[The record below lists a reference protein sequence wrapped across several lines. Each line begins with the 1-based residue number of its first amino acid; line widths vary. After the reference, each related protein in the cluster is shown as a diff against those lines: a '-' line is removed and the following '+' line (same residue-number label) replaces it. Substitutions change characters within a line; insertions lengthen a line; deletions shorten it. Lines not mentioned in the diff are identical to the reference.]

1 MKNIKNILTSI
12 FLFISICAYSANDD
26 NYSLNIGF
34 INNVDFKNNYVIKIK
49 CNTSEDGITPLLSNT
64 NFRFVNYIDDA
75 GYVDSVRVDGATFY
89 VKFKRRS
96 SADAINGCLSFIFY
110 TNVGS
115 TAFQK
120 GTADLK
126 YRYPSLSTIDPGEI
140 EGSTKSHV
148 EGERPATIRSLYN
161 AIPLKG
167 NIVYSWEK
175 KSANGGWV
183 EIKNSNS
190 PIHTPD
196 VIGKTPDSYRRKATD
211 SQGNYAYSN
220 VVEIFPVINAGRISL
235 EYTDA
240 GSTLTLANSISP
252 TLSQVTIS
260 WQSTTDLESWG
271 TIPGTSLNLTTIKP
285 STTTYYR
292 RVATSTNK
300 DQYDNPIL
308 AYSNIVC
315 YNTGTPAG
323 IASKSYW
330 SSDSAFIDFEYVDGL
345 GRKMQVMSK
354 SAAMDGKDVV
364 TAYRYDC
371 NGREYETTVPFC
383 VVGEGNFA
391 KNAFYKSKQFHN
403 DDFASTKQ
411 LYDNSPLNRPTES
424 YKPGSVYQSNSSK
437 HSSITGYDVNG
448 ENELMELSHTIGGFV
463 VKAPHK
469 PATLYKTTITDEDG
483 SMVTVFTNSL
493 GKTILERRSVGDG
506 QNADTYFVYDAKE
519 RLRVVVS
526 PQGSTMLSLDTE
538 YDNEC
543 ALVKDYCY
551 IYTYDNDDRVV
562 MKRLPGSCAQ
572 YFQYDTNGRLTIC
585 YDEEMLQNGVKKH
598 IAYDALGR
606 EIGFRYASDKGA
618 CCQQRNL
625 YDVYDTNCSSFSAIE
640 GIVAKS
646 DLATSTK
653 GKLTYDRTFEI
664 FSEWASEV
672 RERTYYYDKRGRCIQ
687 TITSYPKGIDCRTS
701 VKYDYAG
708 NPLKTLEQYLGVVEN
723 LEILT
728 ECTYDKRGRKLTEQT
743 SVNGIVV
750 GHAAFSYDEQGRI
763 TRTLLNEKIAVYAD
777 YNLQGWLTNRSG
789 GVLID
794 KMIVDK
800 DLFYEKLSYYNPMD
814 SLSTPRYTGK
824 ISELGWNRKLR
835 LSGNDRFIY
844 HYDDLGRLT
853 SAEHRI
859 TGLNQSSAGICNEQY
874 TYDLAGNILSHNVYR
889 DGVNRQLGYTYNGNH
904 ISTLTCDGTTVGTA
918 QYDSRGNITKI
929 PGENLQIAY
938 NLCNL
943 PQSIT
948 ASDGTKVNYGYLSDG
963 TKFCA
968 VSDGGEKFIYAG
980 SLRLRIV
987 GNSIV
992 PESFAIAGGRVVC
1005 NNGNWQTNYYIT
1017 DYLGSVRTVTDA
1029 DGNVLAE
1036 YDYTPY
1042 GELLTATDITAT
1054 GTDYLFTGKEQQGK
1068 LGVGELYDSHARF
1081 MNTTGS
1087 FLSMDPLAEKYY
1099 HLSPYA
1105 YCAGDPVNLVDPDG
1119 RIWDTIWDIYSVA
1132 SGVYNA
1138 VKNVINGNYT
1148 EALQDAG
1155 GVALDVVA
1163 AVIPG
1168 VPAVGGAALKAA
1180 RTADDVIDVAKT
1192 VDKGADIAKV
1202 ADDAVDA
1209 GKIGEKRNLQ
1219 IKAEIGQEAH
1229 RQIEYDLM
1237 KNYNAKT
1244 EQTINIGKSKVRKDA
1259 VLPDGTLVII
1269 KPDTPTGHK
1278 AALKREKLM
1287 HKYHYK
1293 TKTIFYNPNDS
1304 RFLSGSNTYIGPKTN
1319 RK

>member
-34 INNVDFKNNYVIKIK
+34 INNVDFKNKYVIKIK

-140 EGSTKSHV
+140 EGPTKSHV

-196 VIGKTPDSYRRKATD
+196 VIGKTPDRYRRKATD

-240 GSTLTLANSISP
+240 GSTLTLANSVSP

-763 TRTLLNEKIAVYAD
+763 TRTLLNEKISVYAD

-789 GVLID
+789 AVLID

-929 PGENLQIAY
+929 SGENLQIAY

-963 TKFCA
+963 TKFSA
-968 VSDGGEKFIYAG
+968 VSDSGEKYLYAG
-980 SLRLRIV
+980 SLRFRIDNNNV
-987 GNSIV
+987 V

-1017 DYLGSVRTVTDA
+1017 DHLGSVRTVTDA

-1042 GELLTATDITAT
+1042 GEQLTATDITAT

-1068 LGVGELYDSHARF
+1068 LGASELYDSHARF
-1081 MNTTGS
+1081 MNTTGR

-1119 RIWDTIWDIYSVA
+1119 RKIYYADGVPEWFKERFAATIQYMNEKGTSWIFKKIQDSDNIYYIDYVEEITEDKHIMYDPNKRTIYWNPNLFIKTS
-1132 SGVYNA
+1132 ND
-1138 VKNVINGNYT
+1138 VILYPATILAHEG
-1148 EALQDAG
+1148 AHVLQDEKYKSSWNELAEKKDDKYDNQLDREVITTIEQE
-1155 GVALDVVA
+1155 VAIKHGDIFKGDV
-1163 AVIPG
+1163 
-1168 VPAVGGAALKAA
+1168 
-1180 RTADDVIDVAKT
+1180 T
-1192 VDKGADIAKV
+1192 
-1202 ADDAVDA
+1202 
-1209 GKIGEKRNLQ
+1209 
-1219 IKAEIGQEAH
+1219 
-1229 RQIEYDLM
+1229 
-1237 KNYNAKT
+1237 
-1244 EQTINIGKSKVRKDA
+1244 RKDHGGEYK
-1259 VLPDGTLVII
+1259 LLSKKDYKNILVV
-1269 KPDTPTGHK
+1269 PTEIPEK
-1278 AALKREKLM
+1278 NRELIDILL
-1287 HKYHYK
+1287 YN
-1293 TKTIFYNPNDS
+1293 TKW
-1304 RFLSGSNTYIGPKTN
+1304 LSTY
-1319 RK
+1319 

>member
-140 EGSTKSHV
+140 EGPTKSHV

-672 RERTYYYDKRGRCIQ
+672 RERTYYYDKRGRRIQ

-728 ECTYDKRGRKLTEQT
+728 ECTYDKRGRKLTEQK

-948 ASDGTKVNYGYLSDG
+948 ASDGTRVNYGYLSDG

-980 SLRLRIV
+980 SLRFRID
-987 GNSIV
+987 GDNNIV
-992 PESFAIAGGRVVC
+992 PESFAIAGGRVTY
-1005 NNGNWQTNYYIT
+1005 NDGNWQTNYYIT

-1068 LGVGELYDSHARF
+1068 LGASELYDSHARF
-1081 MNTTGS
+1081 MNTTGR

-1119 RIWDTIWDIYSVA
+1119 RKIYFRKNVPEWVKERFAATIQYMNEKGTSWIFKKLQDSDNVYYIGYDEIKARKKGATYNSNEKTIYWSPNVFLKTENCILFPATILAHEA
-1132 SGVYNA
+1132 SHALQHEMYGYEKYKEMVKKKLPKYKNELEQDVIINYEQSFA
-1138 VKNVINGNYT
+1138 VKHGDT
-1148 EALQDAG
+1148 DG
-1155 GVALDVVA
+1155 SK
-1163 AVIPG
+1163 PT
-1168 VPAVGGAALKAA
+1168 
-1180 RTADDVIDVAKT
+1180 RMSHS
-1192 VDKGADIAKV
+1192 
-1202 ADDAVDA
+1202 
-1209 GKIGEKRNLQ
+1209 GE
-1219 IKAEIGQEAH
+1219 IKQYETK
-1229 RQIEYDLM
+1229 EYDM
-1237 KNYNAKT
+1237 AAENYR
-1244 EQTINIGKSKVRKDA
+1244 ES
-1259 VLPDGTLVII
+1259 II
-1269 KPDTPTGHK
+1269 EDLNK
-1278 AALKREKLM
+1278 
-1287 HKYHYK
+1287 
-1293 TKTIFYNPNDS
+1293 
-1304 RFLSGSNTYIGPKTN
+1304 
-1319 RK
+1319 